1 MSSSDTTGLVLE
13 VQRMSTEDGPG
24 LRTTLFLK
32 GCSLRCRW
40 CHNPESMATGPQLY
54 WTAARCIGCGACI
67 PVCPVHALSPKDV
80 LKTGMTASASKT
92 GIDDGILGEV
102 SGGIEID
109 RERCTACGICLH
121 ECPAAALEIWGLRK
135 SVDET
140 IAELLKDRAYF
151 GEDGGVTI
159 SGGEACLQA
168 AFTAAVLQGLK
179 QAGVHTALD
188 TCGMC
193 SPEQFMTAIESAD
206 LVLFDLKEIDA
217 RRHKEFTGV
226 APGLVLDNFRQL
238 LRRSAEGEKRIW
250 VRTPVIPGMT
260 DREDNIAG
268 IATLLLESESLV
280 DFWELCAFNNLC
292 TAKYHQLGIDWEL
305 AGSPLMKASRMA
317 ALVGTAVQAG
327 WSRVKIAAT
336 GMTADGTS

>member
-1 MSSSDTTGLVLE
+1 
-13 VQRMSTEDGPG
+13 
-24 LRTTLFLK
+24 
-32 GCSLRCRW
+32 
-40 CHNPESMATGPQLY
+40 MATGPQLY

-217 RRHKEFTGV
+217 RRHKEF
-226 APGLVLDNFRQL
+226 RSEE
-238 LRRSAEGEKRIW
+238 RRGGK
-250 VRTPVIPGMT
+250 
-260 DREDNIAG
+260 
-268 IATLLLESESLV
+268 
-280 DFWELCAFNNLC
+280 
-292 TAKYHQLGIDWEL
+292 
-305 AGSPLMKASRMA
+305 
-317 ALVGTAVQAG
+317 
-327 WSRVKIAAT
+327 
-336 GMTADGTS
+336 

>member
-1 MSSSDTTGLVLE
+1 MSNSELSGLVLE
-13 VQRMSTEDGPG
+13 IQRMSTEDGPG

-40 CHNPESMATGPQLY
+40 CHNPESMNSGPQLY

-67 PVCPVHALSPKDV
+67 TVCPDQALSPRVAPRAGTQATDPAV
-80 LKTGMTASASKT
+80 GI
-92 GIDDGILGEV
+92 GIDSGGID
-102 SGGIEID
+102 GGIEID
-109 RERCTACGICLH
+109 RERCTNCGNCLNAC
-121 ECPAAALEIWGLRK
+121 PTAALEIWGHHRTAG
-135 SVDET
+135 ET
-140 IAELLKDRAYF
+140 VAELLKDQAYF
-151 GEDGGVTI
+151 SVEGGVTI

-168 AFTAAVLQGLK
+168 DFTAEVFHGLK

-193 SPEQFMTAIESAD
+193 SPEQFLTAIESAD

-217 RRHKEFTGV
+217 RRHKEFTGA
-226 APGLVLDNFRQL
+226 APGLVLENFRQL

-260 DREDNIAG
+260 DREDNIEG
-268 IATLLLESESLV
+268 IAKLLLEAEPLV
-280 DFWELCAFNNLC
+280 ELWELCALNNLC
-292 TAKYHQLGIDWEL
+292 TTKYHQLGIDWEL

-317 ALVGTAVQAG
+317 ALVDSAVQAG
-327 WSRVKIAAT
+327 WNRVKIAAT
-336 GMTADGTS
+336 GMTDNGTS

>member
-168 AFTAAVLQGLK
+168 AFKIGRAS
-179 QAGVHTALD
+179 
-188 TCGMC
+188 C
-193 SPEQFMTAIESAD
+193 
-206 LVLFDLKEIDA
+206 
-217 RRHKEFTGV
+217 
-226 APGLVLDNFRQL
+226 
-238 LRRSAEGEKRIW
+238 
-250 VRTPVIPGMT
+250 
-260 DREDNIAG
+260 RE
-268 IATLLLESESLV
+268 
-280 DFWELCAFNNLC
+280 
-292 TAKYHQLGIDWEL
+292 
-305 AGSPLMKASRMA
+305 
-317 ALVGTAVQAG
+317 
-327 WSRVKIAAT
+327 RV
-336 GMTADGTS
+336 